1 MLEDYESATPKSKK
15 LWARA
20 LKVFAGGVNHNIRT
34 FGLDVCNS
42 HPPFIAR
49 GEGSH
54 LWDVDGNEYVDYW
67 LTHYSAILG
76 HNHPVIQ
83 KAIVDRAQDGHHLGA
98 LNEHQVEMAE
108 RMQDAIPF
116 FEKMRFCSTGGE
128 ATMYAVRLA
137 RLFTGKPLV
146 AKAFGGWHGGND
158 AVGYHIKHPYD
169 DEPWY
174 DGVTFNYNDKES
186 VNRLLERHGEDIA
199 AFIVEPVLGAGGGL
213 PPRNGFLSYLR
224 EETEKRGIVLIF
236 DEIITGFR
244 LTYGS
249 AGLNLFG
256 VEPDLATFGKIAGGG
271 MHLGAYGGREDIMQ
285 LAAPHSE
292 GGRWV
297 GGGTF
302 SSHPL
307 SMVAGSAA
315 LDELQKRRD
324 DFSKL
329 NDKGDQFREKINE
342 ILHDKGQSAISTGT
356 GSIVF
361 IHTLKDNIDP
371 PLTGEKLGRLLD
383 RKSLAEFQSKLIEKG
398 VFGHHGL
405 GALSFA
411 HSEQDLEFTLDAIAE
426 V

>member
-1 MLEDYESATPKSKK
+1 MLEDYESSTPKSKK

-20 LKVFAGGVNHNIRT
+20 LEVFAGGVNHNIRT
-34 FGLDVCNS
+34 FGLDECNS

-49 GEGSH
+49 GKGSH
-54 LWDVDGNEYVDYW
+54 LWDVDGNKYVDYW

-76 HNHPVIQ
+76 HNHP
-83 KAIVDRAQDGHHLGA
+83 AIREAIINQAKHGHHLGA

-108 RMQDAIPF
+108 SMQDAIPF

-137 RLFTGKPLV
+137 RLFTGKSLV

-158 AVGYHIKHPYD
+158 AVAYHIKYPYD
-169 DEPWY
+169 DDPWY
-174 DGVTFNYNDKES
+174 NGVTFNYNDKES
-186 VNRLLERHGEDIA
+186 VDKLLESHGDDIA

-213 PPRNGFLSYLR
+213 PPRNGFLNYLR
-224 EETEKRGIVLIF
+224 KETEKRGIVLIF

-285 LAAPHSE
+285 LAAPHAE

-307 SMVAGSAA
+307 SMVAGLAT
-315 LDELQKRRD
+315 LDELQKRKD
-324 DFSKL
+324 DYSKL
-329 NDKGDQFREKINE
+329 NKKGDQFREKINQ

-361 IHTLKDNIDP
+361 IHALSDTIDP

-383 RKSLAEFQSKLIEKG
+383 RRSLAEFQSKLIEKG

-411 HSEQDLEFTLDAIAE
+411 HSEQDLEFTLDAIAK